1 MALFAID
8 LNDAAITV
16 VGRDGIALAEPG
28 YVPGYAATVDGRLLF
43 GMDAWKES
51 RLHPRSTA
59 NGFWGEFSEEPLARE
74 FAGCASSADLA
85 HAHLEALLAGLP
97 SRPSAALIVVPPNWT
112 TRQLGLLL
120 GIAEDI
126 GLPIRG
132 LVDPAVA
139 ATRGE
144 YAGHRLLQVDSG
156 LHSSTITRLDQDGRV
171 SLGDR
176 QVVERIG
183 ISQLERA
190 CAAFIAGRFLQATR
204 FDPAHDAR
212 SEQYLYDNLY
222 AWIRDVNRQEEIG
235 LTIEFG
241 ANEFCTTMRRAD
253 LSARIADAFEPV
265 ARQIR
270 SSVSSGEQV
279 AIQVSARLAEFPGV
293 VEALAKLPQASV
305 FVLEQAAGAI
315 GALQRE
321 QSFAPT
327 GGGVGLTTTLPWDRA
342 VAVAQDSSVPADF
355 APEVVEPT
363 HVFYGG
369 NVYRLTSAPFS
380 IGVELAAGEYGL
392 QLGASLGG
400 VSRRH
405 CSIRRGQNGVELA
418 DHSRFGTKL
427 NGHAIDGAVVLQA
440 GDIITIGS
448 PPVQLRLVREVGT
461 RD

>member
-1 MALFAID
+1 MSLFAID

-16 VGRDGIALAEPG
+16 VGRDGIALAEQG
-28 YVPGYAATVDGRLLF
+28 YVPGYAAVVDGRLLF
-43 GMDAWKES
+43 GADAWKES
-51 RLHPRSTA
+51 RLHPRSTS
-59 NGFWGEFSEEPLARE
+59 NEYWREFTEAPMARE
-74 FAGCASSADLA
+74 FGGCESSADLA
-85 HAHLEALLAGLP
+85 HRHLDALLAGLP
-97 SRPSAALIVVPPNWT
+97 SRPSAALIIVPPNWS

-126 GLPIRG
+126 ALPIRG

-144 YAGHRLLQVDSG
+144 YAGQRLLHIDG
-156 LHSSTITRLDQDGRV
+156 DLHSSTITQLDQDGRV
-171 SLGDR
+171 SLAAR
-176 QVVERIG
+176 QAVQQVG
-183 ISQLERA
+183 IMQLERV
-190 CAAFIAGRFLQATR
+190 CATFIAGRFLQSTR

-212 SEQYLYDNLY
+212 SEQYLFDNLY
-222 AWIRDVNRQEEIG
+222 AWIRDINRQEEVG

-241 ANEFCTTMRRAD
+241 DNEFGTTMRRAE
-253 LSARIADAFEPV
+253 LAEKIAGAFEPV

-270 SSVSSGEQV
+270 SSVGSGEQV

-321 QSFAPT
+321 KFFAPA
-327 GGGVGLTTTLPWDRA
+327 GGGVGLTTSLPWDRA
-342 VAVAQDSSVPADF
+342 VAASQASSAQEDF

-369 NVYRLTSAPFS
+369 NVYRLTTAPFN

-427 NGHAIDGAVVLQA
+427 NGHVIDGAVVLQA
-440 GDIITIGS
+440 GDIISIGS
-448 PPVQLRLVREVGT
+448 PPVQLRLVREIGSP
-461 RD
+461 D